1 MIPMIVIDDNTN
13 KNIISFVLKFEPPG
27 EGCFVMQCMCCSDEV
42 NCVCGSICVVFLFER
57 FHNSPNTSQDNAT
70 WTNQQVCN
78 VLPNYPVLAGR
89 STSDQYLIN
98 TQFGSQGENHVR
110 TILEILNKL
119 DNIVQTGECIYIYI
133 VYTDT
138 Q

>member
-57 FHNSPNTSQDNAT
+57 FRNSPNTSQDNAT

-119 DNIVQTGECIYIYI
+119 DNIVQTGECIYI
-133 VYTDT
+133 
-138 Q
+138 

>member
-1 MIPMIVIDDNTN
+1 MQHGQTS
-13 KNIISFVLKFEPPG
+13 K
-27 EGCFVMQCMCCSDEV
+27 FVMFYQIIQFLRKV
-42 NCVCGSICVVFLFER
+42 N
-57 FHNSPNTSQDNAT
+57 
-70 WTNQQVCN
+70 
-78 VLPNYPVLAGR
+78 R

-119 DNIVQTGECIYIYI
+119 DNIVQTGECVYI
-133 VYTDT
+133 YTDT

>member
-1 MIPMIVIDDNTN
+1 VFVAQLALFFSSNVFVITRTHP
-13 KNIISFVLKFEPPG
+13 KTMQHGQTSK
-27 EGCFVMQCMCCSDEV
+27 FVMFYQIIQFLRKV
-42 NCVCGSICVVFLFER
+42 N
-57 FHNSPNTSQDNAT
+57 
-70 WTNQQVCN
+70 
-78 VLPNYPVLAGR
+78 R

-119 DNIVQTGECIYIYI
+119 DNIVQTGECVYI
-133 VYTDT
+133 YTDT